1 MRAHSRSTHYVDRD
15 GVLVPSTLLA
25 LPLAEVGNLKY
36 TIDAV
41 FSFKR
46 LVCRDG
52 KVVSATNA
60 GVALWN
66 RVSLERLFNSECS
79 MALTAKLLPLVAS
92 GGVASHLKA
101 NLSTCFER
109 DARLLERGPEL
120 FADAA

>member
-1 MRAHSRSTHYVDRD
+1 MQSRSTHDVDRD

-25 LPLAEVGNLKY
+25 LPLAEVGNLKHA
-36 TIDAV
+36 IDAV
-41 FSFKR
+41 FSFSW

-60 GVALWN
+60 CVALRS
-66 RVSLERLFNSECS
+66 RVSLERLFNTECT
-79 MALTAKLLPLVAS
+79 MAIAAKLLPLVAS

-109 DARLLERGPEL
+109 DAILLKRGLEL
-120 FADAA
+120 SVDAA